1 MRVFLLRKG
10 EGKEGTYK
18 LTAKERNYLF
28 RVLRLNVN
36 DVFTAKDGKEVFYR
50 AFLFDEDTITLERTD
65 SPEETLLDGLSSYTG
80 PFVPLDAFIAVLKG
94 KKNERVVRDVQ
105 EAGVERTTFIST
117 EFTSSSEIKKHDMER
132 LEAIRREAVQQSG
145 AKVMELGEVMTFE
158 EAIEKAEGKILILHQ
173 STRGKTKSI
182 IEALKDVEKDD
193 VISVFIGSEGGFS
206 DHECEKAEERNAIP
220 VLLKTNILRA
230 ENASIYTISAVQT
243 LLNE

>member
-65 SPEETLLDGLSSYTG
+65 SPEEPLLDGLSSYTG

-94 KKNERVVRDVQ
+94 KKNEIQVRALT
-105 EAGVERTTFIST
+105 EIGVSRIILMES
-117 EFTSSSEIKKHDMER
+117 EFTQSPLSDHQMER
-132 LEAIRREAVQQSG
+132 LESIIREAVQQSG
-145 AKVMELGEVMTFE
+145 GKSPELLGPVTFQQ
-158 EAIEKAEGKILILHQ
+158 ALQMARGRLLILHQ
-173 STRGKTKSI
+173 STIERTEKLS
-182 IEALKDVEKDD
+182 EALDGLDTDSHVS
-193 VISVFIGSEGGFS
+193 IMIGPEGGFS
-206 DHECEKAEERNAIP
+206 EKECSLAVSQGATP
-220 VLLKTNILRA
+220 VLLSTNILRA
-230 ENASIYTISAVQT
+230 ETAAIYTAAAVQAI
-243 LLNE
+243 LQN

>member
-94 KKNERVVRDVQ
+94 KKNEIQVRALT
-105 EAGVERTTFIST
+105 EIGVSRIILMES
-117 EFTSSSEIKKHDMER
+117 EFTQSPLSDHQKERMES
-132 LEAIRREAVQQSG
+132 IIREAVQQSG
-145 AKVMELGEVMTFE
+145 GKSPELLGPVTFQQALQLAKGRL
-158 EAIEKAEGKILILHQ
+158 LILHQ
-173 STRGKTKSI
+173 STIERTERLS
-182 IEALKDVEKDD
+182 EALDGLDTDSHVS
-193 VISVFIGSEGGFS
+193 IMIGPEGGFS
-206 DHECEKAEERNAIP
+206 EKECSLAVSQGATP
-220 VLLKTNILRA
+220 VLLSTNILRA
-230 ENASIYTISAVQT
+230 ETAAIYTAAAVQAI
-243 LLNE
+243 LQN

>member
-28 RVLRLNVN
+28 RVLRLKVN

-94 KKNERVVRDVQ
+94 KKNEIQVRALT
-105 EAGVERTTFIST
+105 EIGVSRIILMES
-117 EFTSSSEIKKHDMER
+117 EFTQSPLSDHQMER
-132 LEAIRREAVQQSG
+132 LESIIREAVQQSG
-145 AKVMELGEVMTFE
+145 GKSPELLGPVTFQQ
-158 EAIEKAEGKILILHQ
+158 ALQMARGRLLILHQ
-173 STRGKTKSI
+173 STIERTERLS
-182 IEALKDVEKDD
+182 EALDGLDTDSHVS
-193 VISVFIGSEGGFS
+193 IMIGPEGGFS
-206 DHECEKAEERNAIP
+206 EKECSLAVSQGATP
-220 VLLKTNILRA
+220 VLLSTNILRA
-230 ENASIYTISAVQT
+230 ETAAIYTAAAVQAI
-243 LLNE
+243 LQN